1 MVKKSKSFL
10 TLSSCAHT
18 RLELPRTHA
27 HFSKTSATLATLLFL
42 SLGCVV
48 GFMRAA
54 VA

>member
-10 TLSSCAHT
+10 TLRSCAHT

-27 HFSKTSATLATLLFL
+27 HFSKTSAALATLLCL
-42 SLGCVV
+42 ILGVLL
-48 GFMRAA
+48 RAA